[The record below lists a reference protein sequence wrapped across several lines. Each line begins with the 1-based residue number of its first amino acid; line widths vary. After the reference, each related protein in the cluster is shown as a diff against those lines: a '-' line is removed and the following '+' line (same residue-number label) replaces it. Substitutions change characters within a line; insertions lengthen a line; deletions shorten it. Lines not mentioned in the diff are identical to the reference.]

1 MNQVCGLELHS
12 KRMWDWASTRRAV
25 DFMVEAGMNAL
36 IFHQV
41 DIIDHLVLSEG
52 TASRSRWSMLARM
65 QSNNIAYIN
74 QVIKLVHSKN
84 IKFFLEVKEPWY
96 PEELL
101 YVHPELINSKGQVC
115 PSNPFWFEFSK
126 TKIKKLLDVIPDID
140 GIIESSCTAET
151 KVSLVPD
158 LSLNYCTCERCR
170 ETDLSEWNKN
180 VILSLYEPLK
190 EKGKQLII
198 RDFTKSPENQDAL
211 LNATGIPKDVI
222 ICLKNTPHD
231 WHPTFPNNPRIGEG
245 EYDQWIEFDTW
256 GQFWGLGIFP
266 CILLND
272 FRERLEY
279 ARDKKVKGYICRVD
293 WEGISEGWVLDSVNL
308 INLYGLA
315 KLGEDL
321 DCKFDDIFRN
331 SLKLLDQ
338 SAIPFL
344 GKSVKVEN
352 PTELTTVSNLLL
364 KTWPIIEGSL
374 HIKGHLFQGS
384 SVVLDSFEGTRHMRI
399 KNHNLTRWAPD
410 RQDPLKNLNSEGL
423 KELLS
428 EKEEALHEV
437 RTIVKALRENKLNLN
452 RELNT
457 SLLSLFEAFEIY
469 IEGFCYS
476 GKAYILTEYALSA
489 GDTED
494 KENAIR
500 SINLLED
507 YGRKL
512 EEKTT
517 RYLYEP
523 QSHVISLL
531 LDPQR
536 ISRLHESLLNTLNSL
551 KPLAKGD

>member
-12 KRMWDWASTRRAV
+12 KRMWDWTSIKRAV

-36 IFHQV
+36 IFHQI
-41 DIIDHLVLSEG
+41 DIIDNLILPEG
-52 TASRSRWSMLARM
+52 AAASSRWSMLARM
-65 QSNNIAYIN
+65 QANNRAYIK

-84 IKFFLEVKEPWY
+84 ITFFLEIKEPWY
-96 PEELL
+96 PEELF

-115 PSNPFWFEFSK
+115 PSNPFWFEFVK
-126 TKIKKLLDVIPDID
+126 TKIKRLLDVIPDID

-151 KVSLVPD
+151 KISLAHD

-190 EKGKQLII
+190 EKGKQLIV
-198 RDFTKSPENQDAL
+198 RDFTKSVENQNAL
-211 LNATGIPKDVI
+211 LTTGIPKDVI

-231 WHPTFPNNPRIGEG
+231 WHPTFPNNPRIGEVG

-272 FRERLEY
+272 FRERLKY
-279 ARDKKVKGYICRVD
+279 AKGKKVKGYICRVD
-293 WEGISEGWVLDSVNL
+293 WEGMSEGWVLDSVNL

-315 KLGEDL
+315 KLGKDL
-321 DCKFDDIFRN
+321 DYKFDDIFRN

-338 SAIPFL
+338 SDIPFL

-352 PTELTTVSNLLL
+352 PTELTAVSNLLL

-374 HIKGHLFQGS
+374 HIKGHIFQNS
-384 SVVLDSFEGTRHMRI
+384 SRIFDSFEGARHMRI
-399 KNHNLTRWAPD
+399 KNHTLTQWAPD
-410 RQDPLKNLNSEGL
+410 RQDPLKNLNSESL

-437 RTIVKALRENKLNLN
+437 KTIVEALRENKLNLN
-452 RELNT
+452 RRLNM

-469 IEGFCYS
+469 IEGFYYS
-476 GKAYILTEYALSA
+476 GKAYILTEYALST

-512 EEKTT
+512 EDQTT
-517 RYLYEP
+517 KYLYEP
-523 QSHVISLL
+523 QSHLISLL
-531 LDPQR
+531 FDHQQ
-536 ISRLHESLLNTLNSL
+536 ISRFHESLLNTLNS
-551 KPLAKGD
+551 D